1 MNNLHYDYSIG
12 WFTDWLD
19 QKYESEK
26 KFINVHL
33 PFGNNRLERGKKL
46 FLDMAKECERRSFF
60 IRFVVTDPT
69 IKFGQ
74 GGDWLIDRKEIIET
88 KILKQYLGLGT
99 NSPTISEN
107 HEVRLQAMY
116 LQELESRTDLNQ
128 DYDIYITDYGS
139 PDMVSGEFAEY
150 NNTVAPFREYV
161 IQKLP
166 KNGLII
172 SFQFTEE
179 QSGVIDS
186 YWAKIQSDN
195 LRLIHSPTVIKDQRN
210 KCTMRYEV
218 WEKAQGKV

>member
-12 WFTDWLD
+12 WFTDCLD
-19 QKYESEK
+19 QKYENEK

-33 PFGNNRLERGKKL
+33 PMGNNRLERGKKL
-46 FLDMAKECERRSFF
+46 FLAMAKECERRSFF

-74 GGDWLIDRKEIIET
+74 EGDWLIDREEVIET
-88 KILKQYLGLGT
+88 KTLKQYLGLGI
-99 NSPTISEN
+99 NSLTISEN

-116 LQELESRTDLNQ
+116 LQELESRKDLNQ

-139 PDMVSGEFAEY
+139 PDRVLGEFAEY

-166 KNGLII
+166 KDGLII
-172 SFQFTEE
+172 SFEFILE
-179 QSGVIDS
+179 QSGAINS
-186 YWAKIQSDN
+186 TWARFQSDN
-195 LRLIHSPTVIKDQRN
+195 LRLIHSPTLIKEQ
-210 KCTMRYEV
+210 KSECPWWYEV
-218 WEKAQGKV
+218 WEKAQAKV

>member
-1 MNNLHYDYSIG
+1 MNNFLYDYSIG
-12 WFTDWLD
+12 WFIDWLD

-33 PFGNNRLERGKKL
+33 PFGKNRLERGKKL
-46 FLDMAKECERRSFF
+46 FLAMAKECERRSFF

-69 IKFGQ
+69 IQFGQ
-74 GGDWLIDRKEIIET
+74 GADWLIDREETIET
-88 KILKQYLGLGT
+88 KALKQYLGLGI
-99 NSPTISEN
+99 NSLTISEN
-107 HEVRLQAMY
+107 HEVRLQGMY

-128 DYDIYITDYGS
+128 DYDIYITDYDV
-139 PDMVSGEFAEY
+139 PDMPSEFAEY
-150 NNTVAPFREYV
+150 NNTVAHFREYV

-172 SFQFTEE
+172 SFLVFEE
-179 QSGVIDS
+179 QSGEINS

-195 LRLIHSPTVIKDQRN
+195 LRLIHSPTVIKDQRD

-218 WEKAQGKV
+218 WEKAQTKV

>member
-33 PFGNNRLERGKKL
+33 PMGNGQLERYEKL
-46 FLDMAKECERRSFF
+46 FLAMAKECERRSFF

-74 GGDWLIDRKEIIET
+74 EGDWLIDREEVIET
-88 KILKQYLGLGT
+88 KTLKQYLGLGT
-99 NSPTISEN
+99 NSLTISEN

-116 LQELESRTDLNQ
+116 LQELESRKDLNQ
-128 DYDIYITDYGS
+128 DYDIYITDYDV
-139 PDMVSGEFAEY
+139 PDMPSEFAEY
-150 NNTVAPFREYV
+150 NNTVAHFREYV

-172 SFQFTEE
+172 SFLVFEE
-179 QSGVIDS
+179 QSGEINS

-195 LRLIHSPTVIKDQRN
+195 LRLIHSPTVIKDQRD

-218 WEKAQGKV
+218 WEKAQTKV

>member
-1 MNNLHYDYSIG
+1 MNNFHYDYSIG

-26 KFINVHL
+26 KFINAHL
-33 PFGNNRLERGKKL
+33 PMGNSQLERGKKL
-46 FLDMAKECERRSFF
+46 FLAMAKECERRSFF

-74 GGDWLIDRKEIIET
+74 EGDWLIDREEVIET
-88 KILKQYLGLGT
+88 KTLKQYLGLGT
-99 NSPTISEN
+99 NSLTISEN

-128 DYDIYITDYGS
+128 DYDIYITDFGD
-139 PDMVSGEFAEY
+139 PETVDGEFAEY

-166 KNGLII
+166 KDGLII
-172 SFQFTEE
+172 SFEFTLE
-179 QSGVIDS
+179 QSGAINS
-186 YWAKIQSDN
+186 TWGRFQSDN
-195 LRLIHSPTVIKDQRN
+195 LRLIHPPTLIKNQRSEFP
-210 KCTMRYEV
+210 MRYEV
-218 WEKAQGKV
+218 WEKAQAKV

>member
-19 QKYESEK
+19 RKYEGAK

-33 PFGNNRLERGKKL
+33 PCGNSRLERGKKL
-46 FLDMAKECERRSFF
+46 FLNMAKECEKRNFF

-69 IKFGQ
+69 VKNGKE
-74 GGDWLIDRKEIIET
+74 GDWLIDREEVIET
-88 KILKQYLGLGT
+88 KALKQYLGLGV
-99 NSPTISEN
+99 NSLTISEN
-107 HEVRLQAMY
+107 HEVRLQGMY
-116 LQELESRTDLNQ
+116 LQELESRKDLNL
-128 DYDIYITDYGS
+128 DYDIYITDFGS
-139 PDMVSGEFAEY
+139 PDVVSGEFAEY

-179 QSGVIDS
+179 QSGAIDS
-186 YWAKIQSDN
+186 YWARIQFDN
-195 LRLIHSPTVIKDQRN
+195 LTLIHPPTLIKDQTN
-210 KCTMRYEV
+210 KSRMRYEV
-218 WEKAQGKV
+218 WEKAPIKG